1 MWILLGIQLLLIFM
15 FYLMGWVLRN
25 KKAYWLISG
34 FATRPKEEQQQL
46 IENGYP
52 QKTGTLM
59 KYTAIGM
66 VILLPLCFSSFT
78 YTVEVQFGFMLFF
91 LLGGLIYLSKYEVQ
105 KKRKRSYI
113 ISTSFFIGMVSFV
126 SVLMFLGYQ
135 DYQLLTKKNS
145 FEITGI
151 YGDQWLYEDIEKI
164 ELMDDLPQVTL
175 RQNGFGLATMAKGV
189 FRVKGYGSSLLF
201 IKKDSSPY
209 LYIELK
215 NQKIFIN
222 SDDSNQTRG
231 WYKELSQKQN

>member
-1 MWILLGIQLLLIFM
+1 MFLLI
-15 FYLMGWVLRN
+15 GWLLRY
-25 KKAYWLISG
+25 KHAYWLISG
-34 FATRPKEEQQQL
+34 YATRPKEEQQQL
-46 IENGYP
+46 IKNGYP
-52 QKTGTLM
+52 QKTGTFM
-59 KYTAIGM
+59 IYTAIGM
-66 VILLPLCFSSFT
+66 LILLPLSFTSFT
-78 YTVEVQFGFMLFF
+78 YTVEVQFGFMLLF
-91 LLGGLIYLSKYEVQ
+91 LLGGFIYSSKYEVP

-113 ISTSFFIGMVSFV
+113 ISTSLLVGMSIFIG
-126 SVLMFLGYQ
+126 VLMFLGYQ

-164 ELMDDLPQVTL
+164 ELMEDLPQVTL

-215 NQKIFIN
+215 NKKIFIN
-222 SDDSNQTRG
+222 SDDSKQTRG
-231 WYKELSQKQN
+231 WYEELSQKTK